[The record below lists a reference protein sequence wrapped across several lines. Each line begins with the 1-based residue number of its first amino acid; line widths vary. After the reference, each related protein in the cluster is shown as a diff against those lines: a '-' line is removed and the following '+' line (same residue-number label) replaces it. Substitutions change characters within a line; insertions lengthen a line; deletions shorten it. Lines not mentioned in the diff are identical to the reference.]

1 MFLWDHACEQGYVFC
16 LYSVGVVASLVLPRP
31 RPRVYVGDVDIKVGG
46 GIGIAKSVSAL
57 AVVIARTVDVTSSS
71 LRL

>member
-1 MFLWDHACEQGYVFC
+1 MNKGMFFC
-16 LYSVGVVASLVLPRP
+16 LYSVGVVASLVLPHP